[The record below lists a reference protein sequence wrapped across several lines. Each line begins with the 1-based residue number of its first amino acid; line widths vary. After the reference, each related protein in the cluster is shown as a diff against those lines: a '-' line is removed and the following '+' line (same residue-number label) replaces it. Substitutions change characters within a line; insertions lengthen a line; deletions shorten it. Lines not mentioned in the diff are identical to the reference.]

1 MKYAFLI
8 LITLALTS
16 CAMGDPKINFTI
28 NNGVPAIA
36 SNPDKLYKA
45 GESQS
50 TDPSVNNPTSALSS
64 SGGVTIIIKQQ
75 TVETN
80 TPLGINATVPSS
92 TIPGL

>member
-1 MKYAFLI
+1 MKYIFLI
-8 LITLALTS
+8 LIILSLTS
-16 CAMGDPKINFTI
+16 CACGDPQIHFTI

-36 SNPDKLYKA
+36 SNPDKLYRA

-64 SGGVTIIIKQQ
+64 TGGVTIIIHQQ

-80 TPLGINATVPSS
+80 TPLGINATVPAS